1 MSSTTEPQA
10 NETAGALDPKAAT
23 IEATKIEPS
32 TTAEQ
37 HTAQPTPQPSE
48 KTATTSAAA
57 PTPLDTTV
65 KPTTETTSSPAAATH
80 ATTPTAATTNNAAS
94 TAAPTGSTNGTNG
107 ATAPTG
113 DLSVKPTNL
122 KDDDTIPPDF
132 QGEVQTNNDL
142 PTQATL
148 KKLENHT
155 VLDASRKSHTFKSL
169 YSGPNVAR
177 RVLLIFVRHF
187 FCGNCQEYLRM
198 LSAAITPEALLALPV
213 PTFIAVIGCGAP
225 ELINSY
231 ISETNCPYPV
241 YADPTKVLYN
251 ELGMVRTLA
260 MGSRPAYMQN
270 KSVAQTVMSGIVQG
284 LKQVKS
290 GLVLKMGDQRQV
302 GGEFLFEPASLSLDS
317 PIPTPSDEEKTIDL
331 DEKTGPNGAVDE
343 RAEEKKVTW
352 CHRMRTTRDHVEIP
366 ELMEVLGLDS
376 EGAPKSKKDPQKR
389 YESALKTRKGTGVSM
404 ASRMSRASMDAKAMS
419 QMSRTS
425 LDTRAAARSS
435 IGSSTGERE
444 PTTTSTTA
452 GVVA

>member
-1 MSSTTEPQA
+1 MSTTTEPQA
-10 NETAGALDPKAAT
+10 KEAAGALDASAGNTEAA
-23 IEATKIEPS
+23 KLEPS
-32 TTAEQ
+32 ATTEK
-37 HTAQPTPQPSE
+37 HTTQPASQPSE
-48 KTATTSAAA
+48 KIVPAG
-57 PTPLDTTV
+57 PTPLDTNVPPSVAT
-65 KPTTETTSSPAAATH
+65 TTS
-80 ATTPTAATTNNAAS
+80 PTATPHSTKSPTVAS
-94 TAAPTGSTNGTNG
+94 TAAPTKSTNESNG
-107 ATAPTG
+107 ATAPAS
-113 DLSVKPTNL
+113 DLSAKATNL
-122 KDDDTIPPDF
+122 KNDDINPPDF
-132 QGEVQTNNDL
+132 QGEVLTNNDL

-155 VLDASRKSHTFKSL
+155 VLDSSRKSHTFKSL

-177 RVLLIFVRHF
+177 RVLIIFVRHF

-225 ELINSY
+225 ELIKSY
-231 ISETNCPYPV
+231 ISETHCPFPV

-260 MGSRPAYMQN
+260 MGNRPAYMQH

-331 DEKTGPNGAVDE
+331 DEKAGPADDGKS
-343 RAEEKKVTW
+343 EEKKVTW

-376 EGAPKSKKDPQKR
+376 EGAPKQQSAKR
-389 YESALKTRKGTGVSM
+389 YESALKARKGTGVSM
-404 ASRMSRASMDAKAMS
+404 ASQMSRASMDA
-419 QMSRTS
+419 R
-425 LDTRAAARSS
+425 AARSS
-435 IGSSTGERE
+435 VASSLRSMPEE
-444 PTTTSTTA
+444 PAAAPTATSTTTA
-452 GVVA
+452 A

>member
-10 NETAGALDPKAAT
+10 KEATGAL
-23 IEATKIEPS
+23 EATKTEPS
-32 TTAEQ
+32 ATTGQ
-37 HTAQPTPQPSE
+37 PTTQPTPQPSE
-48 KTATTSAAA
+48 KIAQAGAGGAAE

-65 KPTTETTSSPAAATH
+65 KAPVETTSPTATTHAATS
-80 ATTPTAATTNNAAS
+80 PTVAS
-94 TAAPTGSTNGTNG
+94 TSAPAKSTHGTNG
-107 ATAPTG
+107 ATAPAG

-122 KDDDTIPPDF
+122 KDDDINPPDF

-148 KKLENHT
+148 KRLENHT
-155 VLDASRKSHTFKSL
+155 VLDASLCTRV
-169 YSGPNVAR
+169 PNVAR
-177 RVLLIFVRHF
+177 RVLIIFVRHF

-198 LSAAITPEALLALPV
+198 LSTSITPEALLALPV

-225 ELINSY
+225 ELINTY
-231 ISETNCPYPV
+231 ISETHCPFPV

-260 MGSRPAYMQN
+260 MGNRPAYMQN

-317 PIPTPSDEEKTIDL
+317 PIPTPSDEEKSIDL
-331 DEKTGPNGAVDE
+331 DEKTGPIDDE
-343 RAEEKKVTW
+343 KSEEKKVTW

-376 EGAPKSKKDPQKR
+376 EGTPKLNAKR
-389 YESALKTRKGTGVSM
+389 YENALKARKGTGVSM
-404 ASRMSRASMDAKAMS
+404 ASQMSRASMDA
-419 QMSRTS
+419 R
-425 LDTRAAARSS
+425 AARSS
-435 IGSSTGERE
+435 VASSITGPE
-444 PTTTSTTA
+444 TAAAATA
-452 GVVA
+452 GAGAA

>member
-1 MSSTTEPQA
+1 MSSPTEPHA
-10 NETAGALDPKAAT
+10 KETAGALDA
-23 IEATKIEPS
+23 EAGTTKTES
-32 TTAEQ
+32 NTTTEQ
-37 HTAQPTPQPSE
+37 QTSQLTSQQSE
-48 KTATTSAAA
+48 KTTTPAPDAIAA
-57 PTPLDTTV
+57 PAPLDTTV
-65 KPTTETTSSPAAATH
+65 KPFTETTSSPT
-80 ATTPTAATTNNAAS
+80 ATTPTAASPNV
-94 TAAPTGSTNGTNG
+94 APTATPPTSTNGTNG
-107 ATAPTG
+107 AAAPAG
-113 DLSVKPTNL
+113 GLSVKPTNL
-122 KDDDTIPPDF
+122 KDDETIPPDF

-241 YADPTKVLYN
+241 YADPTKLLYN

-331 DEKTGPNGAVDE
+331 DEKMGPNDNDE
-343 RAEEKKVTW
+343 KSEEKKVTW

-366 ELMEVLGLDS
+366 ELMEVLGLDGD
-376 EGAPKSKKDPQKR
+376 GAPKQSAKRR
-389 YESALKTRKGTGVSM
+389 YESALKARKGTGVSM
-404 ASRMSRASMDAKAMS
+404 ASQMSRASMDAKAAS

-425 LDTRAAARSS
+425 VDARAAGRSS
-435 IGSSTGERE
+435 VGSSLGE
-444 PTTTSTTA
+444 PAATTA
-452 GVVA
+452 ATGAAA

>member
-10 NETAGALDPKAAT
+10 KEAAGALDPKAGNT
-23 IEATKIEPS
+23 DATKIEPTA
-32 TTAEQ
+32 TTQE
-37 HTAQPTPQPSE
+37 HTAQPIPQPSE
-48 KTATTSAAA
+48 KISPAHADGAVNPA
-57 PTPLDTTV
+57 PLDTTV
-65 KPTTETTSSPAAATH
+65 KAPVETTSPTATTHTAAPAATSS
-80 ATTPTAATTNNAAS
+80 TAAS
-94 TAAPTGSTNGTNG
+94 TAAPTTSTNGTNG
-107 ATAPTG
+107 ATAPAG
-113 DLSVKPTNL
+113 DLSVKPINL
-122 KDDDTIPPDF
+122 KDDDINPPDF

-142 PTQATL
+142 PAQATL

-177 RVLLIFVRHF
+177 RVLIIFVRHF
-187 FCGNCQEYLRM
+187 FCGNCQEYLRQ
-198 LSAAITPEALLALPV
+198 LSASITPEALLALPV

-225 ELINSY
+225 ELINTY
-231 ISETNCPYPV
+231 ISETNCPFPV

-260 MGSRPAYMQN
+260 MGNRPAYMQH

-331 DEKTGPNGAVDE
+331 DEKTLPIDDE
-343 RAEEKKVTW
+343 KSEEKKVTW

-366 ELMEVLGLDS
+366 ELMEVLGLDD
-376 EGAPKSKKDPQKR
+376 GGVPKLNAAKR
-389 YESALKTRKGTGVSM
+389 YENALRARKGTGVSM
-404 ASRMSRASMDAKAMS
+404 AKQMSRASMDAKA
-419 QMSRTS
+419 
-425 LDTRAAARSS
+425 ARSS
-435 IGSSTGERE
+435 VGSSIMAPEAATATATTG
-444 PTTTSTTA
+444 A
-452 GVVA
+452 GASAA

>member
-10 NETAGALDPKAAT
+10 KEAAGALDANAGNT
-23 IEATKIEPS
+23 EATKLEPS
-32 TTAEQ
+32 ATTEKHA
-37 HTAQPTPQPSE
+37 TRPISQPSE
-48 KTATTSAAA
+48 KIAPAG
-57 PTPLDTTV
+57 PTPLDTNVQPPPAGT
-65 KPTTETTSSPAAATH
+65 TTSPT
-80 ATTPTAATTNNAAS
+80 ATTHSATSPTVAS
-94 TAAPTGSTNGTNG
+94 TAAPMKNMNGSNG

-113 DLSVKPTNL
+113 DLSVKPVNL
-122 KDDDTIPPDF
+122 KDDDINPPDF

-155 VLDASRKSHTFKSL
+155 VLDSSRKSHTFKSL

-177 RVLLIFVRHF
+177 RVLIIFVRHF

-225 ELINSY
+225 ELIKSY
-231 ISETNCPYPV
+231 ISETHCPFPV

-260 MGSRPAYMQN
+260 MGNRPAYMQH

-302 GGEFLFEPASLSLDS
+302 GGEFLFEPASLSVDS

-331 DEKTGPNGAVDE
+331 DEKTGPNDE
-343 RAEEKKVTW
+343 KSEEKKVTW

-376 EGAPKSKKDPQKR
+376 EGAPQAERGQAVRERPQGPQGHGR
-389 YESALKTRKGTGVSM
+389 QHGEPDEPGEHGRQGREEQREELLGEHGGGGYERG
-404 ASRMSRASMDAKAMS
+404 
-419 QMSRTS
+419 
-425 LDTRAAARSS
+425 
-435 IGSSTGERE
+435 IG
-444 PTTTSTTA
+444 
-452 GVVA
+452 